1 MMNNLLLFVYI
12 LSCVSNYIYYFWVGV
27 LLAFPAVMNDYDQ
40 DEEIT
45 DFTTYLLIPCLNEA
59 KVIGNTIKNILNMGL
74 DKVYVVPIND
84 GSDDDTLKILESFKS
99 DKLIVINRVLPNAR
113 QGKGEALNYAYNKV
127 LEHVEKNNFN
137 PEEVI
142 VGILD
147 ADTFIK
153 PSLLQR
159 VNEIFHHDKKAGMVQ
174 ARVRIGISTRDHM
187 LPFLQDIEF
196 FSYINRMQNARE
208 YMGTVAAAGNGQF
221 NRLTAMKTLGDKP
234 WSQCLLEDFDFS
246 LRLLLSG
253 WRTRILQ
260 DENIYQQGVMSYKK
274 YVKQRA
280 RWVQGCI
287 QCMPY
292 AKEVFKSKYL
302 SKWGKAEIFHF
313 LSLPIFTLLST
324 LVLIVSWIL
333 ISVSFFNKSTI
344 LFDTLA
350 NMSTSYQVAL
360 LVILIVIIY
369 LPGII
374 FSISYWR
381 DTRESLFRCLL
392 AGIFMPL
399 YALLQ
404 IPAVVLATYRHLRGY
419 NSWTKTERTEDI
431 IGG

>member
-1 MMNNLLLFVYI
+1 MIDNLLLAVYI
-12 LSCVSNYIYYFWVGV
+12 LSCVCNAIYYFWVAM
-27 LLAFPAVMNDYDQ
+27 LLAFPPVMNDYEQ
-40 DEEIT
+40 NEEII
-45 DFTTYLLIPCLNEA
+45 DFTTYLVIPCLNEA

-74 DKVYVVPIND
+74 DKICVVAIND
-84 GSDDDTLKILESFKS
+84 GSEDNTLEILESFNS
-99 DKLIVINRVLPNAR
+99 DKLIIVNRVLPNAR
-113 QGKGEALNYAYNKV
+113 QGKGEALNYAYRRI
-127 LEHVEKNNFN
+127 LDHVEKNNFN
-137 PEEVI
+137 PENVI

-153 PSLLQR
+153 PSLIQR
-159 VNEIFHHDKKAGMVQ
+159 VNEIFYHDKKAGMVQ
-174 ARVRIGISTRDHM
+174 ARVRIGISTRDHI

-196 FSYINRMQNARE
+196 YSYINRMQNARE

-234 WSQCLLEDFDFS
+234 WSRCLLEDFDFS

-287 QCMPY
+287 QCIPY
-292 AKEVFKSKYL
+292 AKEVLKSKYL

-313 LSLPIFTLLST
+313 LSLPIISLLSI

-333 ISVSFFNKSTI
+333 ISTSFMHRSTI
-344 LFDTLA
+344 LFDKLA
-350 NMSTSYQVAL
+350 EYPTFYQAL
-360 LVILIVIIY
+360 LLLILMIIIY
-369 LPGII
+369 LPGIL
-374 FSISYWR
+374 FSINYWR
-381 DTRESLFRCLL
+381 DTREGFFRCLL

-399 YALLQ
+399 YTLLQ
-404 IPAVVLATYRHLRGY
+404 IPAVVLAAYRQIRGY